1 MYDNE
6 EGSTLSMQLKAKIF
20 RQICFTIA
28 VLNCLSCASI
38 LQHKD
43 SEKLLKID
51 EFDQRFNVKDFNSAP
66 PKDGSVA
73 TVEPGVPSLPPVLAP
88 QIDVIANVNKGD
100 IKGAPGRAN
109 PMLVGKRE
117 ASKSLDGKQ
126 AGMGNESALVESSID
141 KKVRGSKK
149 SKRGQKS
156 QIVTEAVAPAPDPNL
171 VSPAVP
177 KKHEPDLEDG
187 EGFDGRRP
195 LKDPYRVG
203 EKVTLEMSFFGVAA
217 GLMTLETRE
226 FKEVNGR
233 KAYHFVMTGKS
244 STLFSQFYAVDDW
257 SETFV
262 DFETMTP
269 FSYSLHVKE
278 SKQLREVRSYFDWD
292 KMMGFLWDK
301 KVTKDGAEEKKYEW
315 AIQKYVQNAFS
326 APFYLRSFLME
337 PGKKLAIRV
346 GHEGKNMVVTGEVLR
361 REVLNTEIGN
371 IKTLVMKPKIEIDGA
386 LQPVGDI
393 FFWFT
398 DDDRRQFVRIES
410 KIRIGTI
417 VGQVVALDAGK

>member
-1 MYDNE
+1 
-6 EGSTLSMQLKAKIF
+6 MQLNPQNFEHIF
-20 RQICFTIA
+20 RRFFLAMA
-28 VLNCLSCASI
+28 VVNCLSCASI

-51 EFDQRFNVKDFNSAP
+51 EFDQHFNVKDLASPSSAGGAP
-66 PKDGSVA
+66 ADPS
-73 TVEPGVPSLPPVLAP
+73 VPSLPPVLAP
-88 QIDVIANVNKGD
+88 QVDVIAQMNRGENKNSSVGSNTLTTGRPDGGHLLDTKNV
-100 IKGAPGRAN
+100 GATADGASSAAAG
-109 PMLVGKRE
+109 GK
-117 ASKSLDGKQ
+117 
-126 AGMGNESALVESSID
+126 N
-141 KKVRGSKK
+141 VRGQKK
-149 SKRGQKS
+149 SKRTRKS
-156 QIVTEAVAPAPDPNL
+156 QTVAEALAPAPDPNL
-171 VSPAVP
+171 LASTLP

-195 LKDPYRVG
+195 QKDPYHIG
-203 EKVTLEMSFFGVAA
+203 EKVTLEMSFFGVSA

-278 SKQLREVRSYFDWD
+278 SKQLREVRSYFDWE

-301 KVTKDGAEEKKYEW
+301 KVTKDGAEEKKYKW

-326 APFYLRSFLME
+326 APFYLRSFVME